1 MERLTRR
8 ERLGLTILAV
18 GCALAIVSV
27 WAMHTSDAS
36 DKPASEAQSAA
47 TVHLLNAIDSLEAD
61 TVATRRKTKKTD
73 KTNKKH
79 NTKKLSAS
87 DIDPLKDKLKRR
99 K

>member
-18 GCALAIVSV
+18 VCALAIVCV
-27 WAMHTSDAS
+27 WAMHNADTSE
-36 DKPASEAQSAA
+36 KPSTEAQAAA
-47 TVHLLNAIDSLEAD
+47 TERLLNAIDSLEAD
-61 TVATRRKTKKTD
+61 TIATRHKTKKTKKKPN
-73 KTNKKH
+73 KTQ
-79 NTKKLSAS
+79 SAS

>member
-18 GCALAIVSV
+18 VCALAIVFV
-27 WAMHTSDAS
+27 WAMHNADTS
-36 DKPASEAQSAA
+36 DKPQSETQTAA
-47 TVHLLNAIDSLEAD
+47 TESLLNAIDSLEAD
-61 TVATRRKTKKTD
+61 TIATRHKKK
-73 KTNKKH
+73 KTNKRP
-79 NTKKLSAS
+79 NKKPSTS

>member
-18 GCALAIVSV
+18 VCALAIVFV
-27 WAMHTSDAS
+27 WAMHNADTS
-36 DKPASEAQSAA
+36 DKPQSETQTAA
-47 TVHLLNAIDSLEAD
+47 TESLLNVIDSLEAD
-61 TVATRRKTKKTD
+61 TIATRHKKK
-73 KTNKKH
+73 KTNKRP
-79 NTKKLSAS
+79 NKKQSAS

>member
-18 GCALAIVSV
+18 VCALAIVFV
-27 WAMHTSDAS
+27 WAMHNADTS
-36 DKPASEAQSAA
+36 DKPQSKTQTAA
-47 TVHLLNAIDSLEAD
+47 TESLLNAIDSLEAD
-61 TVATRRKTKKTD
+61 TIATRHKTKKK
-73 KTNKKH
+73 KTNKKP
-79 NTKKLSAS
+79 NKKPSAS